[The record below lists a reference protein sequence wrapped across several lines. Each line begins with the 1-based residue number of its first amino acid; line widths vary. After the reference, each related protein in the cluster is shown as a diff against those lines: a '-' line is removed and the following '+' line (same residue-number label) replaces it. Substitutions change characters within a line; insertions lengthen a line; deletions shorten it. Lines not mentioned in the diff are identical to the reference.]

1 MMFECQEEMNKIRE
15 RFSIY
20 MSRFSDKFF
29 TDDVGDLALDYNIIE
44 NKKEVT
50 NLKEKSLAVKSI
62 NALLEYLNETQ
73 MTSLEHINTITIYNL
88 SKYMALDIKAKK
100 ELYFGY

>member
-1 MMFECQEEMNKIRE
+1 MDKISE
-15 RFSIY
+15 RFSMY

-29 TDDVGDLALDYNIIE
+29 TDDVGNLSLDYNIIE

-50 NLKEKSLAVKSI
+50 NLKEKPLAVKSI

-73 MTSLEHINTITIYNL
+73 MTSLEHINTITI
-88 SKYMALDIKAKK
+88 MALKGFKQEGRKIRKTNSQKK
-100 ELYFGY
+100 